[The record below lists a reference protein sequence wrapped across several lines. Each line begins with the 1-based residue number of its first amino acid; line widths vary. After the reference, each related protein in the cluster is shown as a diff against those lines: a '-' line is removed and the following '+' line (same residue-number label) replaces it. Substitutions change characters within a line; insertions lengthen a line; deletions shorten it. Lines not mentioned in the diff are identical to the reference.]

1 MVCVFLILL
10 VLLILH
16 VHGGLS
22 LAHNHPAEDGSYRQ
36 RENRKAQQVDHDRK
50 EGKGEKAEEGN
61 EATGVG
67 SHWDNDAGFFGLVLK
82 FKIAP
87 VWMRRVVYRLHTN
100 PATFSTVILLL
111 VVGHLIY
118 D

>member
-22 LAHNHPAEDGSYRQ
+22 LAHDHPAEDGSYRQ

-61 EATGVG
+61 EDTGVG
-67 SHWDNDAGFFGLVLK
+67 SHWDNDARFSWVGFEIQK
-82 FKIAP
+82 SS
-87 VWMRRVVYRLHTN
+87 RLDAESCLSVAHKSSDFFN
-100 PATFSTVILLL
+100 
-111 VVGHLIY
+111 GHSSARCRSL
-118 D
+118 DL